1 VGNSGTPAKNK
12 Q

>member
-1 VGNSGTPAKNK
+1 MGNSGTPAKNK